1 MGLHADS
8 SYALPRAVTASSLAE
23 SCRQGGLLFLEGA
36 TADWWGK
43 AELVAWLEGPYTEAT
58 RFARLGSRAG
68 SHGSTPSLATRA
80 GPRASSPPPPLRLSR
95 PPLAG
100 AGGSEDEE
108 LLRPERIEA
117 VIREA
122 RWHVLAALEALALPA
137 GSRGWVERALARGH
151 VVPRRDSEGNA
162 TWVPVDLR
170 GLRLRDRVESLF
182 AADHLARPRDYA
194 LDLIVCH
201 RCEAVVF
208 DHEARVRGDCG
219 AHTRT
224 EFDWDQNS
232 RVHRVARAIEPSV
245 GGGSSSRS
253 NRQGEQ

>member
-1 MGLHADS
+1 MGLHADA
-8 SYALPRAVTASSLAE
+8 SYALPRAVTAASLAE
-23 SCRQGGLLFLEGA
+23 SCRQAGLLFLEGA

-43 AELVAWLEGPYTEAT
+43 AELVAWLEGPYKEAT
-58 RFARLGSRAG
+58 RFARMN
-68 SHGSTPSLATRA
+68 
-80 GPRASSPPPPLRLSR
+80 PRASSPPPPLRPSR
-95 PPLAG
+95 PPLSGPGG
-100 AGGSEDEE
+100 AEDEE
-108 LLRPERIEA
+108 LLHPERIEA

-137 GSRGWVERALARGH
+137 GSHAWVERALARGH
-151 VVPRRDSEGNA
+151 VVPRRDAEGNA

-194 LDLIVCH
+194 VDLVVCH

-232 RVHRVARAIEPSV
+232 RVHRVARPI
-245 GGGSSSRS
+245 GS

>member
-1 MGLHADS
+1 MGLHADA
-8 SYALPRAVTASSLAE
+8 SYALPRAVTATSLAE
-23 SCRQGGLLFLEGA
+23 SCRQAGLLFLEGA
-36 TADWWGK
+36 AADWWGK
-43 AELVAWLEGPYTEAT
+43 AELVGWLEGPYKEAT
-58 RFARLGSRAG
+58 RFARLGW
-68 SHGSTPSLATRA
+68 
-80 GPRASSPPPPLRLSR
+80 RASSPPPPLRPSR

-100 AGGSEDEE
+100 GAEDEE

-137 GSRGWVERALARGH
+137 GSHAWVERALARGH
-151 VVPRRDSEGNA
+151 VVPRRDSEGDA

-194 LDLIVCH
+194 VDLIVCH

-208 DHEARVRGDCG
+208 DHEARARGDCG

-232 RVHRVARAIEPSV
+232 RVHRVARAIEPSALGV
-245 GGGSSSRS
+245 GPSRS
-253 NRQGEQ
+253 NRQGE